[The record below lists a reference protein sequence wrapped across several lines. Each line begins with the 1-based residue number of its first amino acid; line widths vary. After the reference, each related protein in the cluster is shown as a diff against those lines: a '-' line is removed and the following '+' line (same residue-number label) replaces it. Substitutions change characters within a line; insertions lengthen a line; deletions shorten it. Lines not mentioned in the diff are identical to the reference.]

1 MILMLVSRLTFL
13 AASTLLCA
21 SVLTAEPAK
30 SSAEP
35 VSSSVDEA
43 IGKGIDFL
51 VADQNKNGSWGSP
64 RQTKGLNIY
73 APAPGSHEAF
83 VTAVTAMAVSAL
95 IESGLCEE
103 DGPPKEALQ
112 RGEGYLLENLPRV
125 RRATPTAIYNVWT
138 HAYGVRALA
147 DMYPRADGETRKKIT
162 AVMNQQID
170 RLGRYESVDG
180 GWGYY
185 DFAIGAA
192 KPASSSI
199 SFTSATCLVALHRAR
214 EIEGVDVPEKLVQ
227 RAIDGINRQR
237 KPDHSYLYGEYLKSR
252 PFYGINR
259 PGGSL
264 ARSQSCN
271 YALRLWGDEKITDE
285 VIEEWLVRLGER
297 NGWLDIG
304 RKRPIP
310 HEAWFAVAG
319 YFFYY
324 GHCYA
329 GYCIESLPEEKR
341 PPHQKM
347 LAGILL
353 DLQER
358 DGSWWDFPFYSYHQP
373 YGTSFAVMALS
384 RCR

>member
-30 SSAEP
+30 SSTEP

-214 EIEGVDVPEKLVQ
+214 EIEGVDVPENWCSGPLMESTVSVNQ
-227 RAIDGINRQR
+227 TTAICMGSI
-237 KPDHSYLYGEYLKSR
+237 LKSR
-252 PFYGINR
+252 PFYESIALVAALPVRN
-259 PGGSL
+259 PVTMPCGSG
-264 ARSQSCN
+264 AT
-271 YALRLWGDEKITDE
+271 K
-285 VIEEWLVRLGER
+285 
-297 NGWLDIG
+297 
-304 RKRPIP
+304 K
-310 HEAWFAVAG
+310 
-319 YFFYY
+319 
-324 GHCYA
+324 
-329 GYCIESLPEEKR
+329 LPMK
-341 PPHQKM
+341 
-347 LAGILL
+347 
-353 DLQER
+353 
-358 DGSWWDFPFYSYHQP
+358 
-373 YGTSFAVMALS
+373 
-384 RCR
+384 